1 MTIDLIFARK
11 NNYTQRVI
19 IIHQIYFSVTQT
31 FDYFCKKLIYMK
43 FYQRFAY
50 YLVGLVIGCFL
61 VATVLSGKDTR
72 CNYFPNA
79 RVLNDLRNKPFEYD
93 SLARV
98 ALNNKWIDTLDIKNT
113 LTHGDVD
120 FDKSNIKENG
130 GKLYTVYGQT
140 SKGVKITLLVINYS
154 YKAVLKDIQKSKD

>member
-1 MTIDLIFARK
+1 MA
-11 NNYTQRVI
+11 
-19 IIHQIYFSVTQT
+19 
-31 FDYFCKKLIYMK
+31 DYFCKKLIYMK

-120 FDKSNIKENG
+120 FDKSNIKEDG
-130 GKLYTVYGQT
+130 GKLYIIYGKT
-140 SKGVKITLLVINYS
+140 SKNKDITLEVLNYPD
-154 YKAVLKDIQKSKD
+154 KAVLRNIIKNNKPN

>member
-1 MTIDLIFARK
+1 MLHKHLITFA
-11 NNYTQRVI
+11 
-19 IIHQIYFSVTQT
+19 
-31 FDYFCKKLIYMK
+31 KKIIYMK

-98 ALNNKWIDTLDIKNT
+98 ALNNKWIDTLDIKNV

-120 FDKSNIKENG
+120 FDKSNIKEEG

-140 SKGVKITLLVINYS
+140 SKGVKITLVVINYS